1 MVYELVLQVLTSNK
15 GVSLQTVAM
24 HITKVAL
31 GLGKEAG
38 FVPNIVD
45 PYNIIKNHDD
55 ALIVM
60 SVDPLHVLP
69 WFLLARDLKVRNTK
83 CYYYGTTEGK
93 LKKNLIPDWV
103 KPVEFIAV
111 SNYVKDKLLEVGLKV
126 VDVVHHGIDPQ
137 EIEQVRSNV
146 RVGLNYMQKLGLDPS
161 KHFIVTT
168 VSQSHP
174 RKGFAWYDQVIGI
187 VEKRDPTVK
196 FLVITQDSGL
206 NYFGNHSNLVV
217 TADFGKLPRLTILSI
232 IHNSHILG
240 FPSLAEGFGL
250 PVLEAMGLG
259 VPVVHARLPPLME
272 FSVGFTVQ
280 VTDITYY
287 DSEKVYPSGI
297 IFEHHLW
304 DPQEFADMIIY
315 VVDLYRNKKDELNE
329 FRAKAMKKAREYY
342 IHKQYSK
349 LLQFYG

>member
-1 MVYELVLQVLTSNK
+1 
-15 GVSLQTVAM
+15 M

-31 GLGKEAG
+31 SLGKQAV

-45 PYNIIKNHDD
+45 PYDVIKNRDD

-69 WFLLARDLKVRNTK
+69 WFLLARDLKVRNTR

-93 LKKNLIPDWV
+93 LKKSLIPDWV

-111 SNYVKDKLLEVGLKV
+111 SNYVREKLVEAGLRVVG
-126 VDVVHHGIDPQ
+126 VVHHGIDHE
-137 EIEQVRSNV
+137 EIREARSNV
-146 RVGLNYMQKLGLDPS
+146 KVGLNYMQKLGLDPS

-168 VSQSHP
+168 VSQAHP

-187 VEKRDPTVK
+187 VGKKDPTVK
-196 FLVITQDSGL
+196 FLVVTQDKGL
-206 NYFGNHSNLVV
+206 NYFGKHNNLVV
-217 TADFGKLPRLTILSI
+217 TTDFGKLPRLTVLSI

-280 VTDITYY
+280 VTDISYY
-287 DSEKVYPSGI
+287 NSEKEYPSGI

-304 DPQEFADMIIY
+304 DPQEFADTILY
-315 VVDLYRNKKDELNE
+315 VIDLYRNKKDELKE
-329 FRAKAMKKAREYY
+329 FRAKAMRKASEYY
-342 IHKQYSK
+342 INKQYSK
-349 LLQFYG
+349 LLQSYG

>member
-1 MVYELVLQVLTSNK
+1 LVYLLTLQVLTSNK

-31 GLGKEAG
+31 SLGKQAV

-45 PYNIIKNHDD
+45 PYDVIKNRDE

-60 SVDPLHVLP
+60 SIDPLHVLP

-83 CYYYGTTEGK
+83 CYYYGTAEGK
-93 LKKNLIPDWV
+93 LKKNLIPDWA

-111 SNYVKDKLLEVGLKV
+111 SNYVKDKLLEAGLKV
-126 VDVVHHGIDPQ
+126 AGMVHHGIDPE
-137 EIEQVRSNV
+137 EIREARSNV

-174 RKGFAWYDQVIGI
+174 RKGFAWYNQVIDI
-187 VEKRDPTVK
+187 VEKRDPYIK
-196 FLVITQDSGL
+196 FLVITQDKGL
-206 NYFGNHSNLVV
+206 NYFDKHNNLVV

-259 VPVVHARLPPLME
+259 VPVVHAKLPPLME

-287 DSEKVYPSGI
+287 DSEKAYPSGI
-297 IFEHHLW
+297 VFEHHLW
-304 DPQEFADMIIY
+304 DPQEFADMIVY
-315 VVDLYRNKKDELNE
+315 VADLYRNKKDELNE
-329 FRAKAMKKAREYY
+329 YRARAMKKAKEYY
-342 IHKQYSK
+342 IHKQYTK
-349 LLQFYG
+349 LLRFYG

>member
-1 MVYELVLQVLTSNK
+1 
-15 GVSLQTVAM
+15 M

-31 GLGKEAG
+31 SLGKQAV

-45 PYNIIKNHDD
+45 PYYVIKNRDD

-69 WFLLARDLKVRNTK
+69 WFLLARDLKVRNVK

-93 LKKNLIPDWV
+93 LKKSLIPDWA
-103 KPVEFIAV
+103 KPLEFIAV
-111 SNYVKDKLLEVGLKV
+111 SNYVMNKLVEAGLRVVG
-126 VDVVHHGIDPQ
+126 VVHHGIDPE
-137 EIEQVRSNV
+137 EIEQVRSNA

-161 KHFIVTT
+161 KHYIVTT
-168 VSQSHP
+168 VSQAHP
-174 RKGFAWYDQVIGI
+174 RKGLAWYNEVIGI
-187 VEKRDPTVK
+187 VEKKDPTVK
-196 FLVITQDSGL
+196 FLVITQDKGL
-206 NYFGNHSNLVV
+206 NYFGKHNNLVV
-217 TADFGKLPRLTILSI
+217 TTDFGKLSRLTILSI
-232 IHNSHILG
+232 IRNSYILG

-280 VTDITYY
+280 VTDISYY
-287 DSEKVYPSGI
+287 NSEKEYPSGI
-297 IFEHHLW
+297 IYEHHLW

-315 VVDLYRNKKDELNE
+315 VIDLYRNKKDELNE
-329 FRAKAMKKAREYY
+329 SRAKAMRKASQYY
-342 IHKQYSK
+342 INKQYSK
-349 LLQFYG
+349 LLQLYG